1 MNETIDKF
9 LLADNKFMSE
19 MHLLIVLV
27 DHLLKVKKELKIK
40 KKSLYKT
47 NYFPEPRTRNTKEVE
62 LDLANYAT
70 KSDLK
75 NATGADT
82 SKLAKKVD

>member
-40 KKSLYKT
+40 KKFLYKT
-47 NYFPEPRTRNTKEVE
+47 
-62 LDLANYAT
+62 NYAT

-75 NATGADT
+75 NATVADT

>member
-40 KKSLYKT
+40 KK
-47 NYFPEPRTRNTKEVE
+47 
-62 LDLANYAT
+62 LDIQGIFI
-70 KSDLK
+70 KK
-75 NATGADT
+75 N
-82 SKLAKKVD
+82 